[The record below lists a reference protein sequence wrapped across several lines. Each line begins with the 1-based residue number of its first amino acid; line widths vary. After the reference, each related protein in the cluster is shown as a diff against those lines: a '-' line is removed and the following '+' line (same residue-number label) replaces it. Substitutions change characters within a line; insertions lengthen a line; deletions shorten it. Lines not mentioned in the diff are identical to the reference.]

1 MIKQSGNNICF
12 TGLVVLLLATLAVE
26 CLPITHFLR
35 RGGYHAEE
43 SNDWQQQQHRD
54 SWKSIE
60 ESQRLMQS
68 SSGMPPIPLHWNL
81 LIVTLLVSM
90 SAMFSGLTLGLMGLD
105 KTGLE
110 IVMSGDDAQLA
121 KAAKS
126 IYPVRSDGN
135 LLLCTLL
142 LGNVAVN
149 SLLSILMADLTS
161 GMVGFVVSTG
171 VIVVFGEI
179 LPQAA
184 CSRYALQIGMRAVP
198 IVKIFL
204 LLLWPIAKPM
214 ALALDFM
221 LGRELGILYSKSEL
235 SKLLEI
241 QVRDGGMDKDTG
253 LTMRGALKYQD
264 VKCADVMTALDDVF
278 MLNADDT
285 LDHDMLVKIFKAG
298 YSRIPVFE
306 VSRTNVIGLIF
317 VKDLIFIDK
326 ESSINI
332 RSLMQIFGRGLFVVW
347 VDDKLGDVLS
357 ELKKGRSHMALVKSV
372 NTNDSTG
379 KDPYYEI
386 KGIITL
392 EDIIEVILGD
402 EILDETDDF
411 VDTNNRKVS
420 RTDLDW
426 ARLKLLHSDITAQ
439 RLSHDEV
446 NALSAHLRC
455 NHSQTFSFLSDNHL
469 RQLIA
474 STHVTEYDIAH
485 REIGM
490 DIPSPDKL
498 LYESG
503 VPADKCTIIL
513 SGKITVLAG
522 RESIRSD
529 VSNWSVL
536 ASLALSDSNYAPD
549 FTAYSSSSPCR
560 CVCISRD
567 DFMMAM
573 DASAELRLNIQYKDE
588 KRSQQIQ
595 SIRKL
600 NDGSNSKLV
609 ISKSGSNSKIIVE
622 ERQESVTSI
631 SDPCIEDSK
640 IEITSV

>member
-1 MIKQSGNNICF
+1 MIKPLGNNIKI
-12 TGLVVLLLATLAVE
+12 GLALLLTSVE

-35 RGGYHAEE
+35 GTSSEHHQLQR
-43 SNDWQQQQHRD
+43 WMQQTSTID
-54 SWKSIE
+54 
-60 ESQRLMQS
+60 
-68 SSGMPPIPLHWNL
+68 GIPLHWNL
-81 LIVTLLVSM
+81 ILVTLLVAM

-110 IVMSGDDAQLA
+110 IVMSGDDLHLAQ
-121 KAAKS
+121 AARTIS
-126 IYPVRSDGN
+126 PIRSDGN

-161 GMVGFVVSTG
+161 GMVGFIVSTA
-171 VIVVFGEI
+171 VIVIFGEI

-184 CSRYALQIGMRAVP
+184 CSRYALQIGRRAVP
-198 IVKIFL
+198 IVRVFIVIL
-204 LLLWPIAKPM
+204 YPIAKPL
-214 ALALDFM
+214 AFALDVM
-221 LGRELGILYSKSEL
+221 LGRELGTIYSKSEL

-241 QVRDGGMDKDTG
+241 QVRDGAMDSKTG
-253 LTMRGALKYQD
+253 TAMTGALKYQD
-264 VKCADVMTALDDVF
+264 IKVEEVMTSLDDVF
-278 MLNADDT
+278 MLNADDA
-285 LDHDMLVKIFKAG
+285 LDHDMLVSIFKAG
-298 YSRIPVFE
+298 FSRIPVYEGMFFIFDFLNSKCFPP
-306 VSRTNVIGLIF
+306 VCRSNVIGLIF

-326 ESSINI
+326 DSNINI

-402 EILDETDDF
+402 EILDETDEF
-411 VDTNNRKVS
+411 VDTNNRKIS

-426 ARLKLLHSDITAQ
+426 ARLKLLHSDITAEK
-439 RLSHDEV
+439 LSSDEV
-446 NALSAHLRC
+446 NAISAHLQM

-469 RQLIA
+469 RNLIA
-474 STHVTEYDIAH
+474 STHVTEYEPAN

-490 DIPSPDKL
+490 DIPPDKL
-498 LYESG
+498 LYQSG
-503 VPADKCTIIL
+503 VASSKCTIIL
-513 SGKITVLAG
+513 NGKITLLAG
-522 RESIRSD
+522 KEQIRSD

-536 ASLALSDSNYAPD
+536 ASLALSDSNYTPD
-549 FTAYSSSSPCR
+549 FTAYPSSNCR
-560 CVCISRD
+560 CICISRD

-573 DASAELRLNIQYKDE
+573 DASAELRINVQLKDE
-588 KRSQQIQ
+588 KRKQQMQ
-595 SIRKL
+595 KVRKL
-600 NDGSNSKLV
+600 NSKKRNVTKKRQDSNL
-609 ISKSGSNSKIIVE
+609 
-622 ERQESVTSI
+622 
-631 SDPCIEDSK
+631 SDCLEDSK
-640 IEITSV
+640 IEITSE